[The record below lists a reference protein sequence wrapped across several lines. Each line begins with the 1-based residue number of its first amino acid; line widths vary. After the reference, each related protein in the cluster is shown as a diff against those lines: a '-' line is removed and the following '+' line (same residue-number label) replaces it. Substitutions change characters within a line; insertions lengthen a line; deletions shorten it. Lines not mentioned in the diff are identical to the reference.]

1 MRKLDIPSMT
11 ATQLTRK
18 YGQGNLSPVEVIEV
32 VFDRIKALNQRFLIT
47 LQKKFSCAG
56 RSSIIRDFQT
66 FYFLVTTSIRRIL
79 FLPKFI

>member
-32 VFDRIKALNQRFLIT
+32 VFDRIKALNPKLNAFHFMFEDNAVKAA
-47 LQKKFSCAG
+47 QK
-56 RSSIIRDFQT
+56 
-66 FYFLVTTSIRRIL
+66 
-79 FLPKFI
+79 